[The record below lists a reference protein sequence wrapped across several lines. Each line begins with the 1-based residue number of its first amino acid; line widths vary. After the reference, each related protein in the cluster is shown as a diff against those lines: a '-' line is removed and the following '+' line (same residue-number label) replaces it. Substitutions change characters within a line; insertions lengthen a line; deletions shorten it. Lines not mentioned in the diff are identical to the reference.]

1 MQPYI
6 NITINVLLKNSNDNP
21 SLRISYESAK
31 NKNTIDVIDTKNNKN
46 TSLQNCL
53 KLFGF
58 TKEEIF
64 KLTLFKK
71 YGAAS
76 TLYLLKSEKTTV
88 DVQKQMQNHINK
100 LVRNFSEP
108 EIPYE
113 KTEYTTKIINK
124 NECIINNP
132 KFLIELLKKYR
143 KYLAVIYDFD
153 IDVSYDDTYVMLT
166 CSTDQSIADDKTIEV
181 EINESTKSDADGYE
195 RFFNDVALTRLDSET
210 DKEIKKPVFWRIF
223 SDVDNKLIMNAVK
236 NRTIDFYKADD
247 IIKITIVP
255 NTKNDF
261 TVTVEE
267 MIDDAIDEAVME
279 YNIISID
286 SINPEFK
293 KIFKNFNLSKIMKI
307 QIPKDDVIAYIR
319 QNYLTKVCY
328 SKLKPE
334 IIKQKNELIKK
345 LTKNLYD
352 NAAISNL
359 TKKEEEILNLD
370 DNIQS
375 NNPNLEY
382 YECYYKD
389 KRISQKGKDY
399 AMQNKPSILNLSDTL
414 NLIETILL

>member
-6 NITINVLLKNSNDNP
+6 NITINVLLKNSNNNP

-31 NKNTIDVIDTKNNKN
+31 NKNTIDIIDTKNNKN

-71 YGAAS
+71 YGATS

-124 NECIINNP
+124 NECIINNL

-236 NRTIDFYKADD
+236 NRTIDFYKAGNNTHVNTMYNVSLNTDTRRLQKEIRYNYLFVKEYADKKLSNNERTILDLEPDYQTTDIQNIDKKYYD
-247 IIKITIVP
+247 IIECYKVDDPGVNLKHIS
-255 NTKNDF
+255 KND
-261 TVTVEE
+261 
-267 MIDDAIDEAVME
+267 ML
-279 YNIISID
+279 NIADTI
-286 SINPEFK
+286 IN
-293 KIFKNFNLSKIMKI
+293 N
-307 QIPKDDVIAYIR
+307 IA
-319 QNYLTKVCY
+319 
-328 SKLKPE
+328 
-334 IIKQKNELIKK
+334 
-345 LTKNLYD
+345 D
-352 NAAISNL
+352 
-359 TKKEEEILNLD
+359 
-370 DNIQS
+370 
-375 NNPNLEY
+375 
-382 YECYYKD
+382 
-389 KRISQKGKDY
+389 
-399 AMQNKPSILNLSDTL
+399 MQ
-414 NLIETILL
+414 